1 MVYVMKSN
9 VPVKS
14 FIVLLILLI
23 AIWLPYLLGKFSLL
37 DSLIITTSMIIG
49 SVLAPII
56 INKIKKVR
64 EY

>member
-1 MVYVMKSN
+1 MKSN